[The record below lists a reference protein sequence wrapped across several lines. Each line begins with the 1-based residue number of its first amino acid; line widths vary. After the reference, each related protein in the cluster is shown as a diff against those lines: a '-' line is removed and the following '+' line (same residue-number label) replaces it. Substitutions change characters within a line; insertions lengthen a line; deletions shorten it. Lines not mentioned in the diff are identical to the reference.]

1 MGIYPKDSTFYYRD
15 TYSSM
20 FIAALFIMGRT
31 WDQSR
36 HPSTDEWI
44 GKVWYLHIMYFYLV
58 INKNEIMKSGGWYD
72 GSG

>member
-1 MGIYPKDSTFYYRD
+1 
-15 TYSSM
+15 M

-44 GKVWYLHIMYFYLV
+44 GKVWYLRIMYFYLV